1 MAKRRRLNPAQPTY
15 LSAASAPAA
24 TSQPALRA
32 GLSVAP
38 PIAQVAGEASAVAAL
53 REVSAALDA
62 ARTEGLLLLRLPL
75 AAIEADYLV
84 RDRLVAD
91 EEGMAH
97 LVASIAEHGQRQ
109 PIEVAELGSGRYG
122 LISGWRRL
130 QALARLAD
138 EDGPRFG
145 TVLAQ
150 LRHPDTAA
158 SAYVAMI
165 EENEVRVGLSYYE
178 RARVTAKAVE
188 AGVFPSEKAALQ
200 RLFSAASRA
209 RRSKIGSF
217 LAIYHHLDTALRF
230 PTTLPERLGLAL
242 ARLLEANSALAR
254 PLAAD
259 LAAKPVQTA
268 PEEQS
273 RLARF
278 VAEQVRS
285 DTVEPV
291 FAATEPLLSLNTSLT
306 DPKSSP
312 ATTTALTPTSNIRE
326 IRSGLFLRV
335 SGGWTNPTLELSGP
349 ALDPV
354 LRDRLETWLA
364 TGD

>member
-15 LSAASAPAA
+15 LSAAPAPAA
-24 TSQPALRA
+24 TGQPALRP

-38 PIAQVAGEASAVAAL
+38 PIAQVAGETSAVAAL

-62 ARTEGLLLLRLPL
+62 ARTEGRLLLRLPL
-75 AAIEADYLV
+75 AAVEADYLV
-84 RDRLVAD
+84 RDRLVVDAD
-91 EEGMAH
+91 DMAH

-130 QALARLAD
+130 RALGQLAE
-138 EDGPRFG
+138 EDGQRFG
-145 TVLAQ
+145 TVLAL

-165 EENEVRVGLSYYE
+165 EENEIRVGLSYYE

-188 AGVFPSEKAALQ
+188 AGVFPTEKAALQ

-217 LAIYHHLDTALRF
+217 LEIHRHLDTALRF
-230 PTTLPERLGLAL
+230 PAALPERLGLAI
-242 ARLLEANSALAR
+242 ARLLEADPTLAR
-254 PLAAD
+254 PLAAAF
-259 LAAKPVQTA
+259 AAKPAQTTA
-268 PEEQS
+268 EEHS
-273 RLARF
+273 RLTHF
-278 VAEQVRS
+278 VAEQSRS
-285 DTVEPV
+285 ATVEPV

-306 DPKSSP
+306 DPSSGAAP
-312 ATTTALTPTSNIRE
+312 VTALPPASNTRE
-326 IRSGLFLRV
+326 IRPGLYLRV

-354 LRDRLETWLA
+354 LRDRLETWLT
-364 TGD
+364 TGH